1 MEDIGWKRAR
11 SKHQKEERIKEIL
24 SAAASLFHSLSFEK
38 VSILLIAKEAGF
50 TRSNIYRYFKTKEE
64 IFLELYIEDVIE
76 WKHQI
81 LNSVVGDETPEEF
94 VNLWVKILI
103 KQERLLELTPLLAL
117 NLEKNSSESIYFKT
131 KKRIYKEVEEVGKII
146 SDLFPNLDYE
156 SIIQF
161 LITQH
166 ALVAGLSPM
175 CRYNDM
181 QEKVLKEN
189 NLNNLKLN
197 FIKHYHSSIL
207 SYFNGL
213 LLKQSNF

>member
-1 MEDIGWKRAR
+1 MGDMSWKRAR
-11 SKHQKEERIKEIL
+11 TTHQKEERIKVIL
-24 SAAASLFHSLSFEK
+24 SAAASLFHSLSFDK
-38 VSILLIAKEAGF
+38 VSILLIAKESGF

-81 LNSVVGDETPEEF
+81 VNSFVGDETPEEF
-94 VNLWVKILI
+94 VNIWVEILI
-103 KQERLLELTPLLAL
+103 KQKRLLELTPLLAL
-117 NLEKNSSESIYFKT
+117 NLEKNSSELIYFKT
-131 KKRIYKEVEEVGKII
+131 KKRIYKEVEEVGKVI

-156 SIIQF
+156 GIIQF
-161 LITQH
+161 LIIQH

-175 CRYNDM
+175 CKYNDM

-189 NLNNLKLN
+189 NLNNLKLD
-197 FIKHYHSSIL
+197 FIKHYRSSIL

-213 LLKQSNF
+213 LLKQSKF